1 MSERQGQLERIN
13 FDLWVSRSE
22 QAAID
27 QARESSE
34 AFAIALQR
42 QVRRG
47 RETAKR
53 GTFVDPSPPI
63 GALRIRG
70 QVPVSACGSPAAMC
84 AASASVSMVAAALK

>member
-1 MSERQGQLERIN
+1 MSERQGHLERIN

-34 AFAIALQR
+34 AFAVALQR

-53 GTFVDPSPPI
+53 GTFVDPSPAV
-63 GALRIRG
+63 GALRLRG
-70 QVPVSACGSPAAMC
+70 STPVSACGSPAAMC
-84 AASASVSMVAAALK
+84 AERGSVSVVAMALK